1 MRTLRSMAGDTI
13 VEVLIAMA
21 VASAVM
27 GGAFV
32 VVNHT
37 LANSQQAQEHSETL
51 AIAQG
56 QIEQIKK
63 LAGDPDHSDLLYMS
77 VSRAHCFSP
86 TGVLTNLSPA
96 ITSLPSPLESDYP
109 VGCKGLGTA
118 GYYRTAF
125 LYTKGATK
133 IQDLFKVHVDWPGA
147 TGGQDEVTLDYRPYQ
162 P

>member
-1 MRTLRSMAGDTI
+1 MRKIRATAGDTI
-13 VEVLIAMA
+13 VEVLISMA

-27 GGAFV
+27 GGAYV
-32 VVNHT
+32 VVNRT

-63 LAGDPDHSDLLYMS
+63 LAEAGTPALYSVATKFHCIDPSGGLRTLAS
-77 VSRAHCFSP
+77 V
-86 TGVLTNLSPA
+86 
-96 ITSLPSPLESDYP
+96 TSLPQPDSAYP
-109 VGCKGLGTA
+109 AGCKGTALSSA

-125 LYTKGATK
+125 VYTPGATK
-133 IQDLFKVHVDWPGA
+133 INDLFKVYVDWPGA
-147 TGGQDEVTLDYRPYQ
+147 TGGQDEVILVYRPYQ